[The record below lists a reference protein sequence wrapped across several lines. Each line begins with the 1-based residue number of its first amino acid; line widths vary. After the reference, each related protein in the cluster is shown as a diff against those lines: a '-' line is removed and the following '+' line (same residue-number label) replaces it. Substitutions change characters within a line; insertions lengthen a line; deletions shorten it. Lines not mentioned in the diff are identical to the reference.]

1 MTARLIRG
9 GVVRF
14 GAAEDDP
21 ARFHEG
27 GAVLIRDGLVAAVGE
42 WDALADPAIP
52 VEDHRGRLILPGFID
67 PHIHFPQAQATAAH
81 GAQLLDWLQRH
92 VFPEEARFAD
102 PAHGEA
108 VAPRFFDALIAHGAT
123 TACAFGSVHPA
134 SMDAYF
140 AEGLRRGMRM
150 LGGKVLMDRN
160 APPGVLDA
168 PGGGIDQTLALIDRW
183 HGRGRLGYAVAP
195 RFAITSTPAQMAAAR
210 DLIAARPDLHVQTH
224 LSENRAEID
233 FACSLFPEARDYA
246 DIYAR
251 YGMLGPRSLFGH
263 CIHLS
268 GRERAALAESGSVAV
283 FCPTSNLFLGSGL
296 FDLEATRA
304 AGVRTAVATDIGAGT
319 DWGLPRTLGAAYKVG
334 QLLGRALDPL
344 RGYWMA
350 TAGNAAALGLSDKIG
365 RIEPGLEADLVAL
378 DPRATPQ
385 MRLRAE
391 RCDSL
396 SDLLFLIQTLGD
408 DRAVA
413 QTWIMGDP
421 AKHPA

>member
-1 MTARLIRG
+1 MTALLIRG

-21 ARFHEG
+21 VRFHED
-27 GAVLIRDGLVAAVGE
+27 GAVLVRDGLVAAVGE
-42 WDALADPAIP
+42 WDALADPGVP

-81 GAQLLDWLQRH
+81 GAQLLEWLQRH

-102 PAHGEA
+102 PAHGAA
-108 VAPRFFDALIAHGAT
+108 VALRFFDALIAHGTT
-123 TACAFGSVHPA
+123 TACAFGSVHAA
-134 SMDAYF
+134 SMDAF
-140 AEGLRRGMRM
+140 FGEAERRGMRM
-150 LGGKVLMDRN
+150 LGGKALMDRN
-160 APPGVLDA
+160 APDAVLDA
-168 PGGGIDQTLALIDRW
+168 PGGGIDATLALIDRW
-183 HGRGRLGYAVAP
+183 HGRGRLGYAIAP

-210 DLIAARPDLHVQTH
+210 DLIAAQPDLHVQTH

-233 FACSLFPEARDYA
+233 FACALFPEARDYT

-251 YGMLGPRSLFGH
+251 FGMLGPRSLFGH

-268 GRERAALAESGSVAV
+268 PRERAALAESGSVAV

-304 AGVRTAVATDIGAGT
+304 AGVRVAVATDIGAGT
-319 DWGLPRTLGAAYKVG
+319 DWGLPRTLGAAYGIG
-334 QLLGRALDPL
+334 QLLGRNLDPL
-344 RGYWMA
+344 RGWWMA
-350 TAGNAAALGLSDKIG
+350 TAGNAAALGLSGRIG
-365 RIEPGLEADLVAL
+365 RIEPGFEADLVAL
-378 DPRATPQ
+378 DPRATPP

-391 RCDSL
+391 RCEGL

-408 DRAVA
+408 ERAVA
-413 QTWIMGDP
+413 QTWVMGRP